1 MIYKIRKYILLIQL
15 IIVLC
20 TSPALRVR
28 AEDRVDFKHED
39 YSEENG
45 RIKIRTTSFLF
56 ERDLIPKL
64 TVKGAYVYD
73 GVSGATPT
81 GAPPLPNESNVA
93 TTEIKDIRRAGLIAA
108 NYEISNHKL
117 SPQLAYSS
125 ESDYKSVG
133 LSLID
138 SIDFNDKNTT
148 LTLGASH
155 DIDKIVP
162 NYGMNIIE
170 KKNKDNSQLIVGLTQ
185 LINPKTVFTANLT
198 LGYSSGY
205 LDDPYKGVL
214 FDDHYS
220 PSSDEKKSLSEFLS
234 LDEIIDLFEYKNGD
248 PYVLFPENRPQKKFR
263 QVGLFSLTHYIEK
276 LNASIEGAYRYYHD
290 DFGINSDTLSL
301 TLRQKIG
308 DQLILSPSF
317 RFYRQSSADFY
328 NPRFDVGSPIQHPD
342 LTPSNYSAD
351 FRLSEFDSFTYGV
364 KFNYIL
370 TDNFK
375 LDLSFKRY
383 EMEGKDNR
391 TSPSAYANANIIT
404 GGFRIWF

>member
-1 MIYKIRKYILLIQL
+1 MIYKIRKYIILIQL
-15 IIVLC
+15 IIVLWS
-20 TSPALRVR
+20 SPVLRGR
-28 AEDRVDFKHED
+28 AEDRIDFKHED

-81 GAPPLPNESNVA
+81 GAPPLPNESEVE
-93 TTEIKDIRRAGLIAA
+93 TTEIKDIRRAGFIAA
-108 NYEISNHKL
+108 DYQIGSHKL

-125 ESDYKSVG
+125 ESDYKSFG

-138 SIDFNDKNTT
+138 SMDFNDKNTT
-148 LTLGASH
+148 ITIGASH
-155 DIDKIVP
+155 DIDRIVP
-162 NYGMNIIE
+162 NYGMNIIRE
-170 KKNKDNSQLIVGLTQ
+170 KNKDNSQVIVGLTQ

-220 PSSDEKKSLSEFLS
+220 PTTEEIKSLSEFLS
-234 LDEIIDLFEYKNGD
+234 LDEIIDLFEYKDGD
-248 PYVLFPENRPQKKFR
+248 PYVLFPENRPSKKFR
-263 QVGLFSLTHYIEK
+263 QVGLLSLTHYIEK
-276 LNASIEGAYRYYHD
+276 LNGSIEGAYRYYHD
-290 DFGINSDTLSL
+290 DFGVNSDTLSL
-301 TLRQKIG
+301 TWRQKIG
-308 DQLILSPSF
+308 DQFIVSPSF

-328 NPRFDVGSPIQHPD
+328 NPRFNVGSPIQHPEA
-342 LTPSNYSAD
+342 TPSHYSAD

-364 KFNYIL
+364 KFNYIVS
-370 TDNFK
+370 DNLKF
-375 LDLSFKRY
+375 DLSLKRY
-383 EMEGKDNR
+383 EMEGKDNK

-404 GGFRIWF
+404 GGFRVWF

>member
-1 MIYKIRKYILLIQL
+1 LIYKIRKYIILIQL
-15 IIVLC
+15 IILLC
-20 TSPALRVR
+20 TTPIYRIK
-28 AEDRVDFKHED
+28 AEDRADFKHED

-45 RIKIRTTSFLF
+45 RINIRTTSFLF

-81 GAPPLPNESNVA
+81 GAPPLPNESKVA

-108 NYEISNHKL
+108 DYQINNHKL

-125 ESDYKSVG
+125 ESDYKSFG
-133 LSLID
+133 LSMID

-148 LTLGASH
+148 LTLGVSH

-170 KKNKDNSQLIVGLTQ
+170 KKNKDNSQLIIGLNQ
-185 LINPKTVFTANLT
+185 LLNPKTVFTANLT

-220 PSSDEKKSLSEFLS
+220 PSNEEIKSLSEFLS
-234 LDEIIDLFEYKNGD
+234 LNEIIDLFEYKDGD
-248 PYVLFPENRPQKKFR
+248 QYVLFPENRPRDKFR

-276 LNASIEGAYRYYHD
+276 LNASIEGTYRYYHD

-301 TLRQKIG
+301 TLRQKLG
-308 DQLILSPSF
+308 DKLIISPSF

-328 NPRFDVGSPIQHPD
+328 KPRFDEGSPTQHPA

-351 FRLSEFDSFTYGV
+351 FRLSEFDSYTYGV
-364 KFNYIL
+364 KFNYVL
-370 TDNFK
+370 TDDFK
-375 LDLSFKRY
+375 LDLSFKKY
-383 EMEGKDNR
+383 EMEGRDNK
-391 TSPSAYANANIIT
+391 TFPSAYANANIIT
-404 GGFRIWF
+404 GGFRIWL